1 MARRPHVLRG
11 VAIGAYQADRRLAE
25 RVAMPPVVLYN
36 AAMPTKRVD
45 LHCHSSFSDGQL
57 APEELAARLA
67 AAGVAFAALTD
78 HDDVAGLSQF
88 RAAASRRGIGCIGGL
103 ELTVQCDGREAHLL
117 AYGFDATNAELLA
130 TIRSLQQTRKN
141 APHLSDGVDGI
152 SQSLRLQR
160 LKSATEAAGPSA
172 APEGRLD
179 IADAIALIHRCAGKA
194 FLAHP
199 LLLEN
204 GLARLEEL
212 LGALKKRGLDG
223 VEAIYASFS
232 PADRQALVEMAAR
245 LGLLICG
252 GADQHLASPAAG
264 AVAFGVDMPT
274 AAWRAF
280 RGAVASGPAPT
291 APSPAS
297 PLPAILPRRH
307 LRRFA
312 LHIILPTVLAI
323 TLFVTGIFAIA
334 LPTLERVLLDRKR
347 EMILE
352 LTNSAWS
359 MLDDAH
365 REEARGHLTRQA
377 AQAMAVARI
386 EAMRYGRE
394 AKGYFWLQD
403 MHPRI
408 VMHPYRQDLNGR
420 DVSDFT
426 DARGAKIF
434 VEFADLVRRKQH
446 GYVEYVWQWNDDPR
460 HLAAKESYIR
470 GFEPWGWIIGT
481 GVYAQDVH
489 EEIARMEQR
498 LVYGS
503 IAIAII
509 TAMLLFYVMRH
520 GLRIERQRA
529 ESRQHLHETSERY
542 RWLVEAVTEG
552 TLLVLGGRCRY
563 ANPMLLE
570 MLGYAAH
577 ELELLDLV
585 DLLGD
590 AAASPEAWQAIAHV
604 QHGAAAVGP
613 IQTTLS
619 RRDNSPLPCLVSIKP
634 LVAGDESGLVLLA
647 RPLSKSAARQRP
659 IDRIVPSPPDTT
671 GDIVGQISAA
681 NDETTLVSACR
692 HGSGKVAAML
702 DAGTHPRHI
711 ARQVAAVCDAATRRL
726 IGLAQADLGPAPAAF
741 AFIALGSQGRQEQ
754 TLCTDQDNGIVYADD
769 PAGGT
774 GAADYF
780 EQLGRRVCDG
790 LAHAGY
796 ERCRGEVMA
805 DNPKWRQPLETWKSY
820 FTRWIVRAEPRELLD
835 FNIFFDFRAV
845 AGDAS
850 LVESLL
856 RHVQQ
861 SVAAAPDFFPH
872 FAQHALLFRPP
883 LGLFGRIVTSKAD
896 GDAAGLLDLKAA
908 MMPVVSFA
916 RLYALRHRVA
926 ATGTLD
932 RLAALVDAAVI
943 PETTFRETQAAY
955 ESMMRLRLRHQCD
968 AAASGSPVN
977 NLIDPD
983 ALGHIER
990 AVLKESFTEIEAVQR
1005 RVSYDFLG
1013 GPAA

>member
-1 MARRPHVLRG
+1 
-11 VAIGAYQADRRLAE
+11 
-25 RVAMPPVVLYN
+25 
-36 AAMPTKRVD
+36 MPTKRVD

-78 HDDVAGLSQF
+78 HDTVAGSSQF
-88 RAAASRRGIGCIGGL
+88 RAAASRRGIGCISGL
-103 ELTVQCDGREAHLL
+103 ELTVQCRGREAHLL
-117 AYGFDATNAELLA
+117 AYGFDAANAELLS
-130 TIRSLQQTRKN
+130 TIESLQQSRN
-141 APHLSDGVDGI
+141 APRHSDRVDSI
-152 SQSLRLQR
+152 SESLRRQR
-160 LKSATEAAGPSA
+160 LAPNDAAGPSA
-172 APEGRLD
+172 APQGRLD
-179 IADAIALIHRCAGKA
+179 IAQAIAMIHRGGGKA

-204 GLARLEEL
+204 DLPRLGEL
-212 LGALKKRGLDG
+212 LGDLKSHGLDG

-232 PADRQALVEMAAR
+232 PADRHALVEMAAR

-252 GADQHLASPAAG
+252 GADQHLANPAAAAG
-264 AVAFGVDMPT
+264 AFGVDMPT
-274 AAWRAF
+274 SAWRAF
-280 RGAVASGPAPT
+280 REAVASGAAVA

-297 PLPAILPRRH
+297 PPPVILPRRH

-312 LHIILPTVLAI
+312 LHIILPTLLAI

-334 LPTLERVLLDRKR
+334 LPTLERALLDRKR

-365 REEARGHLTRQA
+365 RQETAGHLTRRD
-377 AQAMAVARI
+377 AQAMAIARI
-386 EAMRYGRE
+386 EAMRYGSQ

-408 VMHPYRQDLNGR
+408 VMHPYRRDLNGR

-434 VEFADLVRRKQH
+434 VEFADLVRRKEH
-446 GYVEYVWQWNDDPR
+446 GYVDYVWQWNDDPH

-470 GFEPWGWIIGT
+470 GFAPWGWIIGT
-481 GVYAQDVH
+481 GVYTQDVH
-489 EEIARMEQR
+489 EEIARMEQG

-503 IAIAII
+503 VAISVI

-542 RWLVEAVTEG
+542 RWLVEAATEG

-563 ANPMLLE
+563 ANPTLLE
-570 MLGYAAH
+570 MLGYAPH

-590 AAASPEAWQAIAHV
+590 TAANPDAWQAVAQV
-604 QHGAAAVGP
+604 QQGAAAVGP
-613 IQTTLS
+613 VQTALR
-619 RRDNSPLPCLVSIKP
+619 RRDKSPLTCLVSIKP
-634 LVAGDESGLVLLA
+634 LVAGDESGMVLLA
-647 RPLSKSAARQRP
+647 RPLSKSSRP
-659 IDRIVPSPPDTT
+659 VQPTPDKT
-671 GDIVGQISAA
+671 GDLVGQISAA
-681 NDETTLVSACR
+681 GDEPAIASACR
-692 HGSGKVAAML
+692 HGGARVAAML
-702 DAGTHPRHI
+702 EAGMHPRHI

-726 IGLAQADLGPAPAAF
+726 IELAQADLGPAPAAF

-850 LVESLL
+850 LVEALL

-883 LGLFGRIVTSKAD
+883 LGLFGRIVTGKAD
-896 GDAAGLLDLKAA
+896 SDAPGLVDLKAA

-916 RLYALRHRVA
+916 RLYALRHGTA

-943 PETTFRETQAAY
+943 PQTTFLEMRAAY

-968 AAASGSPVN
+968 AIAAGLPVN

-990 AVLKESFTEIEAVQR
+990 AVLKESLTEIEAVQH